1 VIFLLAVRNII
12 RNKKNSIIIM
22 LLTGVITALFFIGNS
37 LFTRSNNGLRQ
48 SYVDNLTGDIII
60 EKKTDVTM
68 NLFGANTPIIEDFFS
83 IPVLGSYNDI
93 IQKLKDF
100 PEIQAY
106 TNQVSV
112 QCYMDV
118 FNLRSGVLLCGVDA
132 ATYFDIFPGIKLV
145 EGRFLNAG
153 EYGAMITRERADE
166 IEKSSGKKLEIG
178 TPLLFTSAGELGFK
192 IREVPLTGIFSYTAK
207 GRFMNEIIIIDI
219 QTARTLAEIQVAT
232 SDVEAGE
239 AQLSLLNSDL
249 SIDDIFNSD
258 FFEEEAP
265 LNSDESSDESIYENK
280 SPPQG
285 APVNA
290 LSSGLESALNS
301 FFDSD
306 ENQDENSGRLDN
318 FSSGGDWNFIILRL
332 KNGMSGGRV
341 IKELNKALQA
351 FGAVALNW
359 RFAAGGSAI
368 LILLIQALFNIGA
381 VLVGFAG
388 VIAIIN
394 IMLIAV
400 FRRTREIGSLR
411 AIGASDFYI
420 RSLILCENGIIGILA
435 GFTGIIAGIIVLY
448 AVNSMHIPLNNELIA
463 GMLGGDVL
471 EIDFSPFTV
480 LLSFAAALVLSVC
493 ASIYPIETAVKIQP
507 VAAMRN

>member
-1 VIFLLAVRNII
+1 MIFLLAVRNII

-22 LLTGVITALFFIGNS
+22 LLIGVITALFFIGNS
-37 LFTRSNNGLRQ
+37 LFTRSNSALRQ

-83 IPVLGSYNDI
+83 IPVLSSYNDI

-132 ATYFDIFPGIKLV
+132 ATYFDLFPGIKLL

-153 EYGAMITRERADE
+153 EYGAMITRGRADE

-192 IREVPLTGIFSYTAK
+192 IRELPLVGIFSYTAK
-207 GRFMNEIIIIDI
+207 GRFMNEIIIIDV

-232 SDVEAGE
+232 SDVEAGD
-239 AQLSLLNSDL
+239 AQLSLLDSDL
-249 SIDDIFNSD
+249 SIDEIFTSD
-258 FFEEEAP
+258 FFAEEAP
-265 LNSDESSDESIYENK
+265 SNSADSIYEKYENT
-280 SPPQG
+280 SPPVG
-285 APVNA
+285 APT
-290 LSSGLESALNS
+290 GDLESALNS
-301 FFDSD
+301 FFNS
-306 ENQDENSGRLDN
+306 DENSGENSGGVDD
-318 FSSGGDWNFIILRL
+318 FSSGGDWNFIILKL
-332 KNGMSGGRV
+332 KNGISSGRV
-341 IKELNKALQA
+341 IKELNKMLQA

-381 VLVGFAG
+381 ALVGLAG

-420 RSLILCENGIIGILA
+420 RSMILCENGVIGILA
-435 GFTGIIAGIIVLY
+435 GFTGVIAGIIILY
-448 AVNSMHIPLNNELIA
+448 AVNNMHIPLNNELIA
-463 GMLGGDVL
+463 GLLGGDIL

>member
-1 VIFLLAVRNII
+1 MAVRNII

-22 LLTGVITALFFIGNS
+22 LLIGVITAMFFIGNS
-37 LFTRSNNGLRQ
+37 LFTRSNSGLRQ

-83 IPVLGSYNDI
+83 IPVLSSYNDI

-118 FNLRSGVLLCGVDA
+118 FDLRSGVLLCGVDA
-132 ATYFDIFPGIKLV
+132 ATYFDLFPGIKLV

-192 IREVPLTGIFSYTAK
+192 IREVPLVGIFSYTTK
-207 GRFMNEIIIIDI
+207 GQYLNQIIIIDV

-232 SDVEAGE
+232 SDVEAGD
-239 AQLSLLNSDL
+239 AQISLLDNAL
-249 SIDDIFNSD
+249 NIDDIFNSD
-258 FFEEEAP
+258 FFAEEAP
-265 LNSDESSDESIYENK
+265 LNSDESIYENK

-285 APVNA
+285 APVDDIE
-290 LSSGLESALNS
+290 SDLESALNY

-306 ENQDENSGRLDN
+306 ENSGRVDD
-318 FSSGGDWNFIILRL
+318 FSSGGDWNFIILKL
-332 KNGMSGGRV
+332 KNGRSGGRV

-351 FGAVALNW
+351 FDAVALNW

-368 LILLIQALFNIGA
+368 LILLIQALFNAGA
-381 VLVGFAG
+381 ALVGLAG

-411 AIGASDFYI
+411 AIGASDFYV

-435 GFTGIIAGIIVLY
+435 GFTGIIAGIIILY
-448 AVNSMHIPLNNELIA
+448 AVNGMHIPLNNELIA
-463 GMLGGDVL
+463 GLLGGDIL

-480 LLSFAAALVLSVC
+480 MLSFAAALVLSVF

>member
-22 LLTGVITALFFIGNS
+22 LLIGVITAMFFIGNS
-37 LFTRSNNGLRQ
+37 LFTRSNSGLRQ

-118 FNLRSGVLLCGVDA
+118 FDLRSGVLLCGVDA
-132 ATYFDIFPGIKLV
+132 ATYFDLFPGIKLV

-192 IREVPLTGIFSYTAK
+192 IREVPLAGIFSYTAK
-207 GRFMNEIIIIDI
+207 GQFVNQIIIIDV

-239 AQLSLLNSDL
+239 AQLSLLDNAL
-249 SIDDIFNSD
+249 NIDDIFNSD
-258 FFEEEAP
+258 FFAEEAP
-265 LNSDESSDESIYENK
+265 LNSDESIYENG
-280 SPPQG
+280 SP
-285 APVNA
+285 
-290 LSSGLESALNS
+290 LSSGLESALNY

-306 ENQDENSGRLDN
+306 ENQDENSGGVDN
-318 FSSGGDWNFIILRL
+318 FSSGGDWNFIILKL
-332 KNGMSGGRV
+332 KNGSSGGRV

-351 FGAVALNW
+351 FDAVALNW

-368 LILLIQALFNIGA
+368 LILLIQALFNAGA
-381 VLVGFAG
+381 ALVGLAG
-388 VIAIIN
+388 IIAIIN

-411 AIGASDFYI
+411 AIGASDFYV

-435 GFTGIIAGIIVLY
+435 GFTGIIAGIIVLHT
-448 AVNSMHIPLNNELIA
+448 VNGMYIPLNNELIA
-463 GMLGGDVL
+463 GLLGGDVL

-480 LLSFAAALVLSVC
+480 MLSFAAALVLSVF

-507 VAAMRN
+507 AAAMRN